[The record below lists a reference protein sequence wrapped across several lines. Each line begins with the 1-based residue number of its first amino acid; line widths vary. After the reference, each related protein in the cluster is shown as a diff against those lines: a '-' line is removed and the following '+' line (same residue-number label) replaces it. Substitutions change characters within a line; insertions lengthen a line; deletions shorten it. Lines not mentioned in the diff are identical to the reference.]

1 MDVLSLIAGAT
12 ISLIAG
18 AAIGTILTY
27 ISVNKDNQELRDR
40 MVKAEALLKQKS
52 DDIQTDE
59 EVRKSQESIFEATAL
74 GALEKNSE
82 SFIKLA
88 KQTFESHE
96 KVTKL
101 QSKTLTE
108 RVAALQ
114 ESVQRTN
121 AETRTVVERLEG
133 ETTSLT
139 NALKTP
145 KVVGDWGEM
154 HLNNV
159 VEMAGMVEHCDFD
172 NQKTV
177 GKNPEGKNLRPDM
190 IVNLPGGR
198 TVVVD
203 AKVPMKHYKAFFE
216 AETESEKNEC
226 LIEHWKSVKKHMKDL
241 GSKAYWS
248 QLEDSPDFVFMFLGD
263 GVYHAAIQHDDQL
276 IAQALKNKVVL
287 APPGLLITLL
297 RVCAHEWRQ
306 EGLSQ
311 QAIKI
316 DEMGKKLYERIT
328 TVGDFLATLG
338 AGLGTAVRSYNKAV
352 TSVETRLLV
361 TAREFEGMDMN
372 LPVPK
377 KEKKN
382 PLQIED
388 SPLILS
394 ATELLDGNQEPPL
407 END

>member
-1 MDVLSLIAGAT
+1 
-12 ISLIAG
+12 
-18 AAIGTILTY
+18 
-27 ISVNKDNQELRDR
+27 
-40 MVKAEALLKQKS
+40 
-52 DDIQTDE
+52 
-59 EVRKSQESIFEATAL
+59 
-74 GALEKNSE
+74 
-82 SFIKLA
+82 
-88 KQTFESHE
+88 
-96 KVTKL
+96 
-101 QSKTLTE
+101 
-108 RVAALQ
+108 
-114 ESVQRTN
+114 
-121 AETRTVVERLEG
+121 
-133 ETTSLT
+133 
-139 NALKTP
+139 
-145 KVVGDWGEM
+145 
-154 HLNNV
+154 
-159 VEMAGMVEHCDFD
+159 
-172 NQKTV
+172 
-177 GKNPEGKNLRPDM
+177 
-190 IVNLPGGR
+190 
-198 TVVVD
+198 
-203 AKVPMKHYKAFFE
+203 
-216 AETESEKNEC
+216 
-226 LIEHWKSVKKHMKDL
+226 MKDL

-287 APPGLLITLL
+287 APPGLLIPLL

-338 AGLGTAVRSYNKAV
+338 TGLGTAVRSYNKAV

-388 SPLILS
+388 SPLNLS
-394 ATELLDGNQEPPL
+394 ASELLDGNQKPLL